1 MNFDGGT
8 FQFFTMARID
18 KKDDSA
24 FQFYIMEVPTKPKV
38 ISIVHEVC
46 KGREW
51 YAICRGGILQLN
63 ENEIGYFTVS
73 HLRVQAN
80 SYLNIIENWKK
91 LSLFVEI
98 PTSRLQRD
106 KHLMCDSTRS
116 ELPHIFFTNK
126 ESLRTSFQLEE
137 VPICKKAGEKVVFA
151 LLCACAHWIYR

>member
-80 SYLNIIENWKK
+80 SYLN
-91 LSLFVEI
+91 
-98 PTSRLQRD
+98 
-106 KHLMCDSTRS
+106 
-116 ELPHIFFTNK
+116 
-126 ESLRTSFQLEE
+126 
-137 VPICKKAGEKVVFA
+137 
-151 LLCACAHWIYR
+151 